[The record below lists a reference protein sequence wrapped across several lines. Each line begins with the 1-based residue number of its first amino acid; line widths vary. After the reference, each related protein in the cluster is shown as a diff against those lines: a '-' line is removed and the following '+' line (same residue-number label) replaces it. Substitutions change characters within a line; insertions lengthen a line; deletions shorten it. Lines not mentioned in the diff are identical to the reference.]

1 MNHITKT
8 TNTLTPVRTL
18 TLTPHSGNTLAGKGM
33 KKDQNHSNASRSAI
47 HMSLKSATAG
57 ENATN
62 PRDQSSAESADI
74 SSIDDDATSDEC
86 DDENEVGALAIDD
99 EDESLSDIF
108 SLNMDSL
115 SKRVSKVHIFVRPG
129 KRRRKITTIEGLS
142 EVTDF
147 KAMVRSL
154 KKRQNCGGSVQ
165 SDAAGK
171 RSILQL
177 EGDQSSDCRAFL
189 LEQRLCEKDQIVIHC
204 FI

>member
-1 MNHITKT
+1 MNHITKSSH
-8 TNTLTPVRTL
+8 TLIPVRTL

-33 KKDQNHSNASRSAI
+33 KKDQNHSNASQSSI
-47 HMSLKSATAG
+47 HMSLKSPTAG
-57 ENATN
+57 KNATN

-74 SSIDDDATSDEC
+74 SSIDDDATSDES
-86 DDENEVGALAIDD
+86 DDEVGALVIDD

-147 KAMVRSL
+147 KAMIRSL